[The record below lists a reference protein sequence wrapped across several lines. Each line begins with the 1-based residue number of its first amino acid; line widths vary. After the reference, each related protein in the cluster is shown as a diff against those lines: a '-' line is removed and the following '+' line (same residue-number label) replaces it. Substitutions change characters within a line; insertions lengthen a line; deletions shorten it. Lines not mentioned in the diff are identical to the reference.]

1 MTWIF
6 STKDVRWPSIERSD
20 GAVHGEDAMQ
30 GKVEES
36 PLIAY
41 MVYWQKPKPKEEYKF
56 TYDSR
61 MTAEPII
68 HS

>member
-1 MTWIF
+1 MTSIF

-30 GKVEES
+30 GTVEES

-41 MVYWQKPKPKEEYKF
+41 MVY
-56 TYDSR
+56 
-61 MTAEPII
+61 
-68 HS
+68 